1 MKKRLFTPGPTEI
14 PDEVHR
20 AMTLPNIHHR
30 HEEFVELF
38 RVVLEDLRYL
48 YQTKQDVLV
57 LTSSG
62 TGAMESAVVNCIA
75 KDETPLV
82 INMGKFSERWG
93 EILAAYGVRH
103 ETLKVAWGKS
113 PDPDEVAA
121 ILKRNG
127 GVRTVFS
134 TLSETSTGA
143 LTNMSALARV
153 ARERDVLLVVDG
165 ISGLAVHPLK
175 MDEWGID
182 VVLTGSQKALM
193 LPPGLAFAALSE
205 RAWERVARPGGL
217 PRFYFDFAKARRS
230 QKDAQTPWT
239 PAYTL
244 IMGLAA
250 ALKMIRAEGL
260 PNVWARH
267 ARIAEGMR
275 AGIRALGL
283 EIFPEN
289 PVNSLT
295 TVRVPAGVEAKAIV
309 SGLKSRFGITISG
322 GQAELKGKIF
332 RIGHLGDYHETDMTA
347 VLTALELVLLEL
359 GYPVRS
365 GAGVAA
371 ALESFAQAQGA
382 PARTAS

>member
-30 HEEFVELF
+30 HEEFVEMF
-38 RVVLEDLRYL
+38 RVVLEDLRHL
-48 YQTKQDVLV
+48 FQTKQDVLV

-62 TGAMESAVVNCIA
+62 TGAMEAAVANCVA
-75 KDETPLV
+75 KDDLPLV
-82 INMGKFSERWG
+82 INVGKFSERWG
-93 EILAAYGVRH
+93 EILAAYGVRY
-103 ETLKVAWGKS
+103 ETYKVPWGKS

-121 ILKRNG
+121 ILKRTG
-127 GVRTVFS
+127 GVRTIFS

-143 LTNMSALARV
+143 LSNIRAIARV

-165 ISGLAVHPLK
+165 ISGLVVHPLE
-175 MDEWGID
+175 MDAWGID

-205 RAWERVARPGGL
+205 RAWERVARGGL
-217 PRFYFDFAKARRS
+217 PRFYFDFAKARKS

-275 AGIRALGL
+275 AGIRGLGL
-283 EIFPEN
+283 DVFPEN

-295 TVRVPAGVEAKAIV
+295 AVRVPPGVEAKAIV

-347 VLTALELVLLEL
+347 VLTALELVLLDL
-359 GYPVRS
+359 GHPVRP

-382 PARTAS
+382 PARTV

>member
-1 MKKRLFTPGPTEI
+1 MRKRLFTPGPTEI

-38 RVVLEDLRYL
+38 RGVLVDLRHL
-48 YQTKQDVLV
+48 FQTKEDVLV

-62 TGAMESAVVNCIA
+62 TGAMEAAVANCVA
-75 KDETPLV
+75 RDETPLV

-93 EILAAYGVRH
+93 EILSAYGVRH
-103 ETLKVAWGKS
+103 ETYRVPWGKS

-121 ILKRNG
+121 VLRRSGSI
-127 GVRTVFS
+127 RTLFS

-143 LTNMSALARV
+143 LTNVRALARV

-165 ISGLAVHPLK
+165 ISGLAVHPLE
-175 MDEWGID
+175 MDAWGID

-205 RAWERVARPGGL
+205 RAWERAARGGL
-217 PRFYFDFAKARRS
+217 PRYYFDFAKARKS

-239 PAYTL
+239 PAFTL
-244 IMGLAA
+244 VMGLAA
-250 ALKMIRAEGL
+250 ALKMLRAEGL

-275 AGIRALGL
+275 AGVRALGL
-283 EIFPEN
+283 EVFPEH

-295 TVRVPAGVEAKAIV
+295 AVRVPAGIEGKAIV

-322 GQAELKGKIF
+322 GQGELKGRIF

-347 VLTALELVLLEL
+347 ALTALELVLLDL
-359 GYPVRS
+359 GHPVRP

-382 PARTAS
+382 PARTP